1 MFVDGSRI
9 LFIYEL
15 NSKHKCRHRKESG
28 DYVYLKIEITEELS
42 CRFLFIF
49 NFNKKKKNKHY

>member
-15 NSKHKCRHRKESG
+15 NSEHKCRRKKESG
-28 DYVYLKIEITEELS
+28 DYVYLKMNCHVDFFS
-42 CRFLFIF
+42 FLILI
-49 NFNKKKKNKHY
+49 KKKNE

>member
-1 MFVDGSRI
+1 MFDDGSSI

-15 NSKHKCRHRKESG
+15 NAKHKCRRKKKRKC
-28 DYVYLKIEITEELS
+28 DYVYLKIEMIDELS

-49 NFNKKKKNKHY
+49 NFNKKE